1 MRRSAT
7 AADWKMPRRF
17 SRAALGAVRNHCN
30 LVLDFVDEITRRP
43 SLTELVSELL
53 GPDLLVW
60 GCSFF
65 IKNPDSPEYVSWH
78 QDLTYWGL
86 DGLHEVTAWVA
97 FSPATPDN
105 GCMRF
110 LPGSHRQPIVE
121 HQDTFASENLLSR
134 GQEVAVPVD
143 EVRAVDV
150 VLEPGQCSLHHGRM
164 FHASRPNRSADRR
177 IGLAIRYISPRM
189 RQSSGKHT
197 LATLVRGEDRHG
209 HFEIAPPPR
218 GVIDPQDAARRRR
231 NDALLSSILYAGA
244 TERGR
249 RQ

>member
-1 MRRSAT
+1 MEGSVETSVREDYEQDGFCFPIEAMTPDEALGYRRRLEDAE
-7 AADWKMPRRF
+7 AVFEGDAD
-17 SRAALGAVRNHCN
+17 SLGAVRNHCN

-143 EVRAVDV
+143 EVRAPTAPPIV
-150 VLEPGQCSLHHGRM
+150 
-164 FHASRPNRSADRR
+164 ASGSQSVTYPPAC
-177 IGLAIRYISPRM
+177 ASPRGSTPSPPWCGA
-189 RQSSGKHT
+189 RIATVT
-197 LATLVRGEDRHG
+197 LRS
-209 HFEIAPPPR
+209 PR
-218 GVIDPQDAARRRR
+218 RPEG
-231 NDALLSSILYAGA
+231 
-244 TERGR
+244 
-249 RQ
+249 